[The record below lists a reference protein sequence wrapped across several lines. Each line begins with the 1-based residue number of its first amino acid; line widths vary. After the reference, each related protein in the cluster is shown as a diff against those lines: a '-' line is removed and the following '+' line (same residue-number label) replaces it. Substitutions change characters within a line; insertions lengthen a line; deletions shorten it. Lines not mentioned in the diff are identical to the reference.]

1 MSILQSRRASR
12 SLTGSGPGA
21 RGVIRARTCACDS
34 REPLIR
40 PVFEPESLPIEST
53 GANLPL
59 VAAGRLTPQGLRAR
73 FEQRL
78 PWDPEPQE
86 ARLAELQ
93 DPRKAAVLMPLVM
106 RESGLTVL
114 LTQRADHLS
123 NHAGQVSFPGGSI
136 EPADPTPVA
145 AALREAHE
153 EVSLDPARVE
163 VLGALPDYLTG
174 TGFRVTPVVG
184 LVHEPF
190 SVAAD
195 TLEVADIFEVPLS
208 FLMNPAHHQVRVF
221 RWEGGERRF
230 FAMPYP
236 EPGAARVGA
245 QHFIWGATAGM
256 LRNFYRFLLA

>member
-1 MSILQSRRASR
+1 M
-12 SLTGSGPGA
+12 
-21 RGVIRARTCACDS
+21 
-34 REPLIR
+34 IR

-53 GANLPL
+53 GASLPV
-59 VAAGRLTPQGLRAR
+59 VAAERLTPEGLRAR
-73 FEQRL
+73 FTQRL

-86 ARLAELQ
+86 SRLTTDMR
-93 DPRKAAVLMPLVM
+93 DPRNAAVLMPLAM

-114 LTQRADHLS
+114 LTQRADNLS
-123 NHAGQVSFPGGSI
+123 NHAGQVSFPGGSV
-136 EPADPTPVA
+136 EPVDPTPIA

-153 EVSLDPARVE
+153 EVNLDPARVE

-190 SVAAD
+190 SLAAD
-195 TLEVADIFEVPLS
+195 ALEVADIFEVPLS
-208 FLMNPAHHQVRVF
+208 FLMNPAHHQVRLL

-230 FAMPYP
+230 FAMPYSGS
-236 EPGAARVGA
+236 GASGVAA
-245 QHFIWGATAGM
+245 SHFIWGATAGM

>member
-1 MSILQSRRASR
+1 
-12 SLTGSGPGA
+12 
-21 RGVIRARTCACDS
+21 
-34 REPLIR
+34 LIR

-53 GANLPL
+53 GASLPQ
-59 VAAGRLTPQGLRAR
+59 VAAERLTAAGLRTR

-86 ARLAELQ
+86 ARLFEMR
-93 DPRKAAVLMPLVM
+93 DPREAAVLMPIAM
-106 RESGLTVL
+106 RPGGLTVL
-114 LTQRADHLS
+114 LTQRADNLS
-123 NHAGQVSFPGGSI
+123 NHAGQVSFPGGSR
-136 EPADPTPVA
+136 EPSDPTPIA

-153 EVSLDPARVE
+153 EVNLDPARVE

-190 SVAAD
+190 SLAAD
-195 TLEVADIFEVPLS
+195 SLEVASIFEVPLS
-208 FLMNPAHHQVRVF
+208 FLMNPVHHQVRVF

-230 FAMPYP
+230 YAMPYP
-236 EPGAARVGA
+236 DRHSPDLDVPEPVIASGVGSS
-245 QHFIWGATAGM
+245 HFIWGATAGM